1 MRFSYHDEFRELNE
15 QARREASGSFIQLH
29 DGFTHYELS
38 NPQAERTVVLVHGF
52 SVPYFIYDPTFA
64 FLTRSGFRV
73 LRYDLCGRG
82 LSDRP
87 DTQYNMELFVRQL
100 RDLLEEL
107 RITTPVT
114 PVGLSTGGP
123 IVAGFTT
130 RYPGQV
136 EKLVLIDP
144 VGAKPFL
151 LSRVA
156 SLAAAPVLGE
166 ILLGS
171 LASVPL
177 VKRISSS
184 RFDPERIGEF
194 GPRYLEQMEYKGF
207 KRALLSTVRSHMLGA
222 CLDLYEQIGKMDKPV
237 SLFWGRHDATIPFQH
252 SELLRRAMPQVE
264 FHAIEGTGHIPHYE
278 KPGEVN
284 PILLEFLSRQPPGK
298 AQKKPSTQAPEPH
311 AEGTR

>member
-1 MRFSYHDEFRELNE
+1 MRFSYHDEIRELNE
-15 QARREASGSFIQLH
+15 HARREASGSFIPLH

-38 NPQAERTVVLVHGF
+38 NPQAERPVVLVHGF

-73 LRYDLCGRG
+73 LRYDLFGRG

-87 DTQYNMELFVRQL
+87 EAQYNMDLFVRQL
-100 RDLLEEL
+100 RDLIEAL
-107 RITTPVT
+107 RIRAPLT

-123 IVAGFTT
+123 IVAAFTT
-130 RYPGQV
+130 RFPEQV

-151 LSRVA
+151 LSRLA

-166 ILLGS
+166 LLIGS

-177 VKRISSS
+177 VKRIASS
-184 RFDPERIGEF
+184 RFDHERIGEF

-207 KRALLSTVRSHMLGA
+207 KRALLSTVRSHMLGS
-222 CLDLYEQIGKMDKPV
+222 CLDLYEQIGKLHKPV
-237 SLFWGRHDATIPFQH
+237 SLFWGRHDATVPFQH
-252 SELLRRAMPQVE
+252 SELLRAAMPQVE
-264 FHAIEGTGHIPHYE
+264 FHAIESTGHIPHYE
-278 KPGEVN
+278 KPAEVN
-284 PILLEFLSRQPPGK
+284 PILLEFLNRPSPGK
-298 AQKKPSTQAPEPH
+298 V
-311 AEGTR
+311 